1 MGTFTGSLRAI
12 GDVKALPATIELEG
26 GRLSIASGETEI
38 GSWELK
44 EIDLEPIP
52 TGYRMAA
59 EGDQILIELEDVH
72 SFSEALEMGK
82 KRRLLARNRKSSAQT
97 RPEPKPIETPATPRP
112 VETPARVTS
121 PSQPTRSRN
130 VALPPAQSSPA
141 PEKEKKTSS
150 GRGVVDFVDGMLVR
164 AQKRFGPYLPD
175 WVFTRIMFAGILTAL
190 VLVIVLPGLVSVLLL
205 VGGLLLVLFGA
216 VVYTDPMLASR
227 LLPGR
232 TAPQHALL
240 FGVLTLVVGVLLGV
254 VAR

>member
-1 MGTFTGSLRAI
+1 MGSFTGSLRAI
-12 GDVKALPATIELEG
+12 GDVKALPATIELED

-38 GSWELK
+38 GSWDLK
-44 EIDLEPIP
+44 EIQLEPIP

-72 SFSEALEMGK
+72 SFSEALEDGQ
-82 KRRLLARNRKSSAQT
+82 KRRRLGRSRKSSTEKA
-97 RPEPKPIETPATPRP
+97 KPAAPAP
-112 VETPARVTS
+112 VETPVMTAN
-121 PSQPTRSRN
+121 PSRSRRTRE
-130 VALPPAQSSPA
+130 VALPPADSSSA
-141 PEKEKKTSS
+141 TSSSGKPEKEKPTKTSLL
-150 GRGVVDFVDGMLVR
+150 DFVDRTLVR
-164 AQKRFGPYLPD
+164 AQKRFGAYLPD
-175 WVFTRIMFAGILTAL
+175 WVFTRIVLAGL
-190 VLVIVLPGLVSVLLL
+190 VAGLILVIALPGLISVLLL

-240 FGVLTLVVGVLLGV
+240 FGVLTLMVGVLLGV

>member
-12 GDVKALPATIELEG
+12 GDVKALPATIELED

-44 EIDLEPIP
+44 EIDLEPMP

-72 SFSEALEMGK
+72 SFSEALEEGQ
-82 KRRLLARNRKSSAQT
+82 KRRLLGRKRKSSS
-97 RPEPKPIETPATPRP
+97 EKPKEAAPVR
-112 VETPARVTS
+112 VETPVKAPR
-121 PSQPTRSRN
+121 PSQPRRSPD
-130 VALPPAQSSPA
+130 VALPPADSSTP
-141 PEKEKKTSS
+141 PKEKEKGGSFL
-150 GRGVVDFVDGMLVR
+150 DFVDGTLVR
-164 AQKRFGPYLPD
+164 AQRRFGAYLPD
-175 WVFTRIMFAGILTAL
+175 WVFTRLVLAL
-190 VLVIVLPGLVSVLLL
+190 LVTGLILVIVLPGLISVLLL
-205 VGGLLLVLFGA
+205 IGGLLLVLFGA

-240 FGVLTLVVGVLLGV
+240 FGVLTLMVGVLLGV
-254 VAR
+254 LAR